1 MNIGEEE
8 YGLKESKVNRL
19 IYDIFSIWNLDLG
32 SHVRVVAGDRT
43 KVINFLCKFKG
54 PKHM

>member
-43 KVINFLCKFKG
+43 KVIKFLCKFKG